1 MLRKQI
7 VDMIIQIRKEKGIS
21 QEMLASETGLDR
33 TYISSVERLK
43 RNLTLDS
50 LEKIIIGLGIT
61 KEEFFKSDIFH
72 E

>member
-1 MLRKQI
+1 
-7 VDMIIQIRKEKGIS
+7 MIIQIRKEKGIS